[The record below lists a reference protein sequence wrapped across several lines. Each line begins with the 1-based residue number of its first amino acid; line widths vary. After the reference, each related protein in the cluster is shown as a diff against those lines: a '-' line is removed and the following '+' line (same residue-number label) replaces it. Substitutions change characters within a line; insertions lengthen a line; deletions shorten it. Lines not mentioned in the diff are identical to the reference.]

1 MVLKMCFNNYKIKS
15 MLPVSYLSKNI
26 KKNSEN
32 LKNILSLIR
41 HNNSEKLN
49 KAFELLKKAN
59 IYLTK
64 LAVQSAELK
73 EKKPE
78 LKNLYKEKEK
88 VVMKINQTIER
99 IVNRMFDNIKDVIK
113 DLKKITFDA
122 DAILYKESRTLD
134 KFISKISKLEDKEL
148 AGKLLNRINL
158 VKQDIKTAARRLYE
172 ASRAELKSILE
183 KYPIE
188 EKQPISEEIKK
199 AGIET
204 ESLQDALSHLKELQ
218 DIKKIEI
225 DVLSV
230 FPVIERYI
238 LKIKNLLYLLDEEV
252 AERIK
257 ISIAKIDEFI
267 NNSKKAISDQAEEI
281 LEKIQIV
288 EEIESKKNK

>member
-1 MVLKMCFNNYKIKS
+1 
-15 MLPVSYLSKNI
+15 MLPVSYLSENI

-49 KAFELLKKAN
+49 KVFELLKKAN

-204 ESLQDALSHLKELQ
+204 ESLQDALSHLKVNDIDEITQKAEKELQ